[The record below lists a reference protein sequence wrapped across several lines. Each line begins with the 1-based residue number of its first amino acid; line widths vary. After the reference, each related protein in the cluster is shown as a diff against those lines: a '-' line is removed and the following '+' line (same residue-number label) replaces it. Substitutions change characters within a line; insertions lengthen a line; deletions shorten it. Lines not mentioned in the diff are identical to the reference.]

1 MGSNFNLVFMKILD
15 NLISKIG
22 NDKVLHF
29 LGGAWICAL
38 VTFVTILQEDNL
50 NSLEK
55 VGSVLIGTVVVIILS
70 VIKELIMD
78 EEADWMDV
86 LAAVTGCITIFT
98 AVALGAWFNSL
109 S

>member
-1 MGSNFNLVFMKILD
+1 MKELDDLVKKL
-15 NLISKIG
+15 G

-29 LGGAWICAL
+29 LCGSWICAL
-38 VTFVTILQEDNL
+38 VTIVTILQEDNL
-50 NSLEK
+50 NLLEK
-55 VGSVLIGTVVVIILS
+55 VGSVLIGTVIVIILS

-86 LAAVTGCITIFT
+86 LASFLGCIPVF
-98 AVALGAWFNSL
+98 VCVGLGAWFNSL

>member
-1 MGSNFNLVFMKILD
+1 MKELDDLVKKL
-15 NLISKIG
+15 G

-29 LGGAWICAL
+29 LGGSWICAL
-38 VTFVTILQEDNL
+38 VTIVTILQEDNL

-86 LAAVTGCITIFT
+86 LASFLGCIPVF
-98 AVALGAWFNSL
+98 VCVGLGVWFNQL
-109 S
+109 SV

>member
-1 MGSNFNLVFMKILD
+1 MKQLD
-15 NLISKIG
+15 NLIKKIR

-86 LAAVTGCITIFT
+86 LAAVAGCITIFT

>member
-1 MGSNFNLVFMKILD
+1 MKALD
-15 NLISKIG
+15 NLINKVG

-38 VTFVTILQEDNL
+38 VTIVTILQEDNL
-50 NSLEK
+50 NLLEK
-55 VGSVLIGTVVVIILS
+55 VGSVLIGTVIVIILS

-86 LAAVTGCITIFT
+86 LASFLGCIPVF
-98 AVALGAWFNSL
+98 VCVGLGAWFNSL

>member
-1 MGSNFNLVFMKILD
+1 MKELDDLVKKL
-15 NLISKIG
+15 G

-29 LGGAWICAL
+29 LGGSWICAL
-38 VTFVTILQEDNL
+38 VTIVTILQEDNL

-86 LAAVTGCITIFT
+86 LAAVTGCVTIF
-98 AVALGAWFNSL
+98 ASVGIGVLFNFL
-109 S
+109 SA

>member
-1 MGSNFNLVFMKILD
+1 MKELDDLVKKL
-15 NLISKIG
+15 G

-29 LGGAWICAL
+29 LCGSWICAL
-38 VTFVTILQEDNL
+38 VTIVTILQEDNL

-86 LAAVTGCITIFT
+86 LASFLGCIPVF
-98 AVALGAWFNSL
+98 VCVGLGVWFNQL